1 MKITKKRLEKLIREE
16 IGKLKVDYN
25 NIISENISENQ
36 KEAKS
41 LLEDENLSDHIRENY
56 DNIFIPVLG
65 ESTNEKRYE
74 ARNFDE
80 YVQECYSQNR
90 IDELYATLDESFEY
104 ERQFYFQ
111 ENAELSEVEI
121 IKKGVEKVKGMARKA
136 KETFDRSKL
145 IFFLKLA
152 DKGLKLLLAASRSVF
167 SFLAKGAIKLGKFWM
182 KKLAAAKQTI
192 SQTWVQLKEWMS
204 NSISKIMSLVM
215 KPFNWLASKI
225 AADEK
230 QAQEIAPI
238 LMSITV
244 SAATLAIVISTGGI
258 QVFTSFT
265 DSLTNGIESLLES
278 GGEELA
284 ASICGGGGL
293 SEEITGGGC
302 GIVMADGRELTQ
314 RQCIRLLEGT
324 QEQLMQNPN
333 NKFLNRLLKETRAAS
348 ENAIKDFG
356 KRPGSVNLAG
366 LNTKLAS
373 YAESIIAT
381 TPDRLEDIDA
391 NFEVTSALEQT
402 LEKIDPTAHISQ
414 ATKDTIRSSNG
425 IQQALGETAKEY
437 AAPAATAAT
446 SATGRIPVGTTV
458 VQKAKTAFEESLKN
472 RYKELA
478 GIKG

>member
-16 IGKLKVDYN
+16 IGKVEVDYN
-25 NIISENISENQ
+25 NIISENISENE

-56 DNIFIPVLG
+56 DNIFISVLD

-152 DKGLKLLLAASRSVF
+152 DKGLKLLLTASKSVF
-167 SFLAKGAIKLGKFWM
+167 SFLTKGAIKLGKLWM

-204 NSISKIMSLVM
+204 NSISKIMSLIM

-244 SAATLAIVISTGGI
+244 SAATLAMVISTGGI

-278 GGEELA
+278 GGQELA
-284 ASICGGGGL
+284 ANICGGEGL
-293 SEEITGGGC
+293 SEEVAMC
-302 GIVMADGRELTQ
+302 GVVMADGRELTQ
-314 RQCIRLLEGT
+314 RECIRLLDGT
-324 QEQLMQNPN
+324 QRELQGASGKYAKFIEKMQTA
-333 NKFLNRLLKETRAAS
+333 TRAAV
-348 ENAIKDFG
+348 EEKL
-356 KRPGSVNLAG
+356 KRPGSEPVNLSD
-366 LNTKLAS
+366 LNTKLAKM
-373 YAESIIAT
+373 AENVIAS
-381 TPDRLEDIDA
+381 TPDRLEDADLD
-391 NFEVTSALEQT
+391 FDSDVTDALEQT
-402 LEKIDPTAHISQ
+402 LEKLDPTAHISQ
-414 ATKDTIRSSNG
+414 ATKDMIRSANG
-425 IQQALGETAKEY
+425 IQSGIGEAAKEY
-437 AAPAATAAT
+437 VRPAATVQRST
-446 SATGRIPVGTTV
+446 SAFQEG
-458 VQKAKTAFEESLKN
+458 LN

>member
-1 MKITKKRLEKLIREE
+1 MKITKKGLEKLIREE
-16 IGKLKVDYN
+16 IGKVEVDYN
-25 NIISENISENQ
+25 NIISDNISENE
-36 KEAKS
+36 KEARS

-56 DNIFIPVLG
+56 DNIFISVLD

-90 IDELYATLDESFEY
+90 IDELYATLDESFDY

-167 SFLAKGAIKLGKFWM
+167 SFLAKGAIKLGKLWM

-204 NSISKIMSLVM
+204 NSISKIMNLIM

-238 LMSITV
+238 LMSITI
-244 SAATLAIVISTGGI
+244 SATTLAMIISTGGV

-265 DSLTNGIESLLES
+265 NSLTNGIESLLES

-284 ASICGGGGL
+284 ANICGGEGL
-293 SEEITGGGC
+293 SEAEEVAMC
-302 GIVMADGRELTQ
+302 GVVVSNGRELTQ
-314 RQCIRLLEGT
+314 RECIRLLNGAEERFASAVEGSPK
-324 QEQLMQNPN
+324 QE
-333 NKFLNRLLKETRAAS
+333 F
-348 ENAIKDFG
+348 IKDLLT
-356 KRPGSVNLAG
+356 KTKAAA
-366 LNTKLAS
+366 LN
-373 YAESIIAT
+373 
-381 TPDRLEDIDA
+381 
-391 NFEVTSALEQT
+391 
-402 LEKIDPTAHISQ
+402 
-414 ATKDTIRSSNG
+414 ATKDFNKQDVVIDLTKTSDKMARFAEKMITLTPD
-425 IQQALGETAKEY
+425 QLDAVDAKFPDEVLKQTAKSIDLTTKADQAAAEWFAKANQVQGAVQKTTKEVIQ
-437 AAPAATAAT
+437 AAPST
-446 SATGRIPVGTTV
+446 RPDINY
-458 VQKAKTAFEESLKN
+458 KAVTDFEESLN

>member
-16 IGKLKVDYN
+16 IGKVEVDYN
-25 NIISENISENQ
+25 NIISENISENE

-56 DNIFIPVLG
+56 DNIFISVLD

-167 SFLAKGAIKLGKFWM
+167 SFLAKGAIKLGKLWM

-204 NSISKIMSLVM
+204 NSISKIMSLIM

-244 SAATLAIVISTGGI
+244 SAATLAMVISTGGI

-278 GGEELA
+278 GGQELA
-284 ASICGGGGL
+284 ANICGGEGL
-293 SEEITGGGC
+293 SEEVAMC
-302 GIVMADGRELTQ
+302 GVVMADGRELTQ
-314 RQCIRLLEGT
+314 RECIRLLEGT

-333 NKFLNRLLKETRAAS
+333 NKFLDKLLSKTRAAA
-348 ENAIKDFG
+348 ENAIKDFD
-356 KRPGSVNLAG
+356 KRPGSVNLAQVHP
-366 LNTKLAS
+366 KLAS

-381 TPDRLEDIDA
+381 TPDKLGDVD
-391 NFEVTSALEQT
+391 FGSDVTDALEQT
-402 LEKIDPTAHISQ
+402 LEKIDPTDSVNQ
-414 ATKDTIRSSNG
+414 ATKDMIRSANG
-425 IQQALGETAKEY
+425 IQSGIGEAAKEY
-437 AAPAATAAT
+437 VRPAATVQRST
-446 SATGRIPVGTTV
+446 SAF
-458 VQKAKTAFEESLKN
+458 QECLN

>member
-16 IGKLKVDYN
+16 IGKVEVDYN
-25 NIISENISENQ
+25 NIISENISENE

-56 DNIFIPVLG
+56 DNIFISVLD

-152 DKGLKLLLAASRSVF
+152 DKGLKLLLTASRSVF
-167 SFLAKGAIKLGKFWM
+167 SFLTKGAIKLGKLWM

-204 NSISKIMSLVM
+204 NSITKIMNLIM

-238 LMSITV
+238 LMSITI
-244 SAATLAIVISTGGI
+244 SATTLAMIISTGGV

-265 DSLTNGIESLLES
+265 NSLTNGIEALLKS

-284 ASICGGGGL
+284 ANICGGEGL
-293 SEEITGGGC
+293 SEEVAMC
-302 GIVMADGRELTQ
+302 GVVVSNGRELTQ
-314 RQCIRLLEGT
+314 RECIRLLNGAEERFMSAVEGSPK
-324 QEQLMQNPN
+324 QE
-333 NKFLNRLLKETRAAS
+333 F
-348 ENAIKDFG
+348 IKDL
-356 KRPGSVNLAG
+356 LAK
-366 LNTKLAS
+366 TKAAAINATEDFDKKDVVIDLTKTSDKMARF
-373 YAESIIAT
+373 AERVIT
-381 TPDRLEDIDA
+381 LTPDQLDA
-391 NFEVTSALEQT
+391 VDAEFPDEVLRQ
-402 LEKIDPTAHISQ
+402 
-414 ATKDTIRSSNG
+414 
-425 IQQALGETAKEY
+425 TAKSIDLTTKAEQAAAEWFAKANQVQGAVQETTKEVIQ
-437 AAPAATAAT
+437 AAPSIRPDINWKTT
-446 SATGRIPVGTTV
+446 SD
-458 VQKAKTAFEESLKN
+458 FEESLN